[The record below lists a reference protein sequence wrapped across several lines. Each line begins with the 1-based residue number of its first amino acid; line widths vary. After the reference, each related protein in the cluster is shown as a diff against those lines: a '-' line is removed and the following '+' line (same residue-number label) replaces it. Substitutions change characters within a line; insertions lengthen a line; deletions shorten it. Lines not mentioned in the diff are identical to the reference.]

1 MISKIGKYFS
11 SVGLE
16 MKKVSWLSKNEMVS
30 STFVVAIFSII
41 VTIFLFI
48 IDTGLIGVLRSLFG
62 LGEDS

>member
-41 VTIFLFI
+41 VTVFLFVL
-48 IDTGLIGVLRSLFG
+48 DTGLIGLLRSLLG
-62 LGEDS
+62 LGGGS

>member
-16 MKKVSWLSKNEMVS
+16 MKKVSWLSKSEMVS
-30 STFVVAIFSII
+30 STIVVAVFSVI

-48 IDTGLIGVLRSLFG
+48 IDTGLIGLLRSLFG
-62 LGEDS
+62 LGGGS

>member
-41 VTIFLFI
+41 VTVFLFVL
-48 IDTGLIGVLRSLFG
+48 DTGLIGLLRSLFG
-62 LGEDS
+62 LGGGN